1 MCADKEFW
9 TICLISDYN
18 ANFIAYNDETF
29 KRECV
34 ILYNIRF
41 KVRLQQKLFH
51 VVNANYEVDD
61 GCSKVYK
68 SLDAYRVFE
77 VSLLL
82 QLLPL

>member
-18 ANFIAYNDETF
+18 ANFIAYNDEKF

-41 KVRLQQKLFH
+41 KVRLQQKLSH
-51 VVNANYEVDD
+51 VVNVSCEVDD
-61 GCSKVYK
+61 GRFQ
-68 SLDAYRVFE
+68 SL
-77 VSLLL
+77 
-82 QLLPL
+82 